1 MELLIS
7 GFGIFTSFILF
18 YYMRDLNKSNRLL
31 AAFFF
36 ITNFNVLYF
45 YVMVFSNNP
54 FWEAIFFSHFLPLTF
69 LVSPLLFFYIKFSF
83 RPARFKWSD
92 LWHYSPAIIILL
104 FSIPYTTLSFDEKYK
119 LAHNLINESSIYSPE
134 TVAFAFYFRAIYRFG
149 YTIFTFFYFRWLLK
163 KTKTEWE
170 GERRTN
176 PSFRTWIYY
185 LIGIQLLN
193 SILPFAY
200 ISTIPGFSFSSIN
213 QYLLGQKDIL
223 FRITGVLIF
232 SQNFVLFLYPK
243 ILFGNL
249 TIIENNPEETFVDQL
264 KASINK
270 KTNDPAVDQQISDL
284 LEAYLPQ
291 KTYLEKRFSIAK
303 LSYDLNISERVLSN
317 YFNAYL
323 DTSFSTWKNKL
334 RIQQAVKLID
344 QSQLKYVTIEGIG
357 EMVGF
362 QSRTNFIE
370 VFKEQV
376 GKTPS
381 EYLKG

>member
-31 AAFFF
+31 AAYFFT
-36 ITNFNVLYF
+36 TNFNVLYF

-83 RPARFKWSD
+83 RPSKFTWID
-92 LWHYSPAIIILL
+92 LLHYSPAILIFL
-104 FSIPYTTLSFDEKYK
+104 FSIPYTTLSFEEKYK

-134 TVAFAFYFRAIYRFG
+134 TVAFTFYLRAFYRFG
-149 YTIFTFFYFRWLLK
+149 YTIFIFFYYRWILK
-163 KTKTEWE
+163 KSKSE
-170 GERRTN
+170 GGKDRQTN
-176 PSFRTWIYY
+176 PSFRIWIYY
-185 LIGIQLLN
+185 LIGLQFLN
-193 SILPFAY
+193 AILPLGFM
-200 ISTIPGFSFSSIN
+200 STIPGFSFSAIN
-213 QYLLGQKDIL
+213 EYLLAQKDSL
-223 FRITGVLIF
+223 FRITGILMF
-232 SQNFVLFLYPK
+232 AQNFALFLFPK

-249 TIIENNPEETFVDQL
+249 TIIETKPVDTYVEQL

-270 KTNDPAVDQQISDL
+270 KMNEPAIDQKITDL
-284 LEAYLPQ
+284 LETYLPE
-291 KTYLEKRFSIAK
+291 KTYLEKRFSLAK

-323 DTSFSTWKNKL
+323 ETSFSSWKNKL
-334 RIQQAVKLID
+334 RIQQAVLLIEE
-344 QSQLKYVTIEGIG
+344 SQLKYVTIEGIG

-370 VFKEQV
+370 VFKEHT
-376 GKTPS
+376 GKSPS
-381 EYLKG
+381 EYLKA

>member
-31 AAFFF
+31 AAYFFT
-36 ITNFNVLYF
+36 TNFNVLYF

-83 RPARFKWSD
+83 RPSKFTWID
-92 LWHYSPAIIILL
+92 LLHYSPAILIFL
-104 FSIPYTTLSFDEKYK
+104 FSIPYTTLSFEEKYK

-134 TVAFAFYFRAIYRFG
+134 TVAFTFYLRAFYRFG
-149 YTIFTFFYFRWLLK
+149 YTIFIFFYFRWILK
-163 KTKTEWE
+163 KSKIE
-170 GERRTN
+170 GGKDRQTN
-176 PSFRTWIYY
+176 PSFRIWIYY
-185 LIGIQLLN
+185 LIGLQFLN
-193 SILPFAY
+193 AILPLGFM
-200 ISTIPGFSFSSIN
+200 STIPGFSFSAIN
-213 QYLLGQKDIL
+213 EYLLAQKDSL
-223 FRITGVLIF
+223 FRITGILMF
-232 SQNFVLFLYPK
+232 AQNFALFLFPK

-249 TIIENNPEETFVDQL
+249 TIIETKPVDTYVEQL

-270 KTNDPAVDQQISDL
+270 KMNEPAVDQKITDL
-284 LEAYLPQ
+284 LETYLPE
-291 KTYLEKRFSIAK
+291 KTYLEKRFSLAK

-323 DTSFSTWKNKL
+323 ETSFSSWKNKL
-334 RIQQAVKLID
+334 RIQQAVLLIEE
-344 QSQLKYVTIEGIG
+344 SQLKYVTIEGIG

-370 VFKEQV
+370 VFKEHT
-376 GKTPS
+376 GKSPS
-381 EYLKG
+381 EYLKA

>member
-31 AAFFF
+31 AAYFFT
-36 ITNFNVLYF
+36 TNFNVLYF

-83 RPARFKWSD
+83 RPSKFTWID
-92 LWHYSPAIIILL
+92 LLHYSPAILIFL
-104 FSIPYTTLSFDEKYK
+104 FSIPYTTLSFEEKYK

-134 TVAFAFYFRAIYRFG
+134 TVAFTFYLRAFYRFG
-149 YTIFTFFYFRWLLK
+149 YTIFIFFYFRWILK
-163 KTKTEWE
+163 KSKIE
-170 GERRTN
+170 GGKDRQTN
-176 PSFRTWIYY
+176 PSFRIWIYY
-185 LIGIQLLN
+185 LIALQFLN
-193 SILPFAY
+193 AILPLGFM
-200 ISTIPGFSFSSIN
+200 STIPGFSFLAIN
-213 QYLLGQKDIL
+213 EYLLAQKDSL
-223 FRITGVLIF
+223 FRITGSLMF
-232 SQNFVLFLYPK
+232 AQNFALFLFPK

-249 TIIENNPEETFVDQL
+249 TIIETKPVDTYVEQL

-270 KTNDPAVDQQISDL
+270 KMNEPAVDQKITDL
-284 LEAYLPQ
+284 LETYLPE
-291 KTYLEKRFSIAK
+291 KTYLEKRFSLAK

-323 DTSFSTWKNKL
+323 ETSFSSWKNKL
-334 RIQQAVKLID
+334 RIQQAVLLIEE
-344 QSQLKYVTIEGIG
+344 SQLKYVTIEGIG

-370 VFKEQV
+370 VFKEHT
-376 GKTPS
+376 GKSPS
-381 EYLKG
+381 EYLKA

>member
-1 MELLIS
+1 
-7 GFGIFTSFILF
+7 
-18 YYMRDLNKSNRLL
+18 MRDLNKSNRLL

-69 LVSPLLFFYIKFSF
+69 LVSPLLFIYIKFSF

-92 LWHYSPAIIILL
+92 LCHYSPAIIILL
-104 FSIPYTTLSFDEKYK
+104 FSIPYKTLSFNEKYK

-163 KTKTEWE
+163 KTKTEWG

>member
-31 AAFFF
+31 AAYFFT
-36 ITNFNVLYF
+36 TNFNVLYF

-83 RPARFKWSD
+83 RPSKFTWID
-92 LWHYSPAIIILL
+92 LLHYSPAILIFL
-104 FSIPYTTLSFDEKYK
+104 FSIPYTTLSFEEKYK

-134 TVAFAFYFRAIYRFG
+134 TVAFTFYLRAFYRFG
-149 YTIFTFFYFRWLLK
+149 YTIFIFFYFRWILK
-163 KTKTEWE
+163 KSKIE
-170 GERRTN
+170 GGKDRQTN
-176 PSFRTWIYY
+176 PSFRIWIYY
-185 LIGIQLLN
+185 LIGLQFLN
-193 SILPFAY
+193 AILPLGFM
-200 ISTIPGFSFSSIN
+200 STIPGFSFSAIN
-213 QYLLGQKDIL
+213 EYLLAQKDSL
-223 FRITGVLIF
+223 FRITGILMF
-232 SQNFVLFLYPK
+232 AQNFALFLFPK

-249 TIIENNPEETFVDQL
+249 TIIETKPVDTYVEQL

-270 KTNDPAVDQQISDL
+270 KMNEPAVDQKITDL
-284 LEAYLPQ
+284 LQTYLPE
-291 KTYLEKRFSIAK
+291 KTYLEKRFSLAK

-323 DTSFSTWKNKL
+323 ETSFSSWKNKL
-334 RIQQAVKLID
+334 RIQQAVLLIEE
-344 QSQLKYVTIEGIG
+344 SQLKYVTIEGIG

-370 VFKEQV
+370 VFKEHT
-376 GKTPS
+376 GKSPS
-381 EYLKG
+381 EYLKA

>member
-31 AAFFF
+31 AAYFFT
-36 ITNFNVLYF
+36 TNFNVLYF

-83 RPARFKWSD
+83 RPSKFTWID
-92 LWHYSPAIIILL
+92 LLHYSPAILIFL
-104 FSIPYTTLSFDEKYK
+104 FSIPYTTLSFEEKYK

-134 TVAFAFYFRAIYRFG
+134 TVAFTFYLRAFYRFG
-149 YTIFTFFYFRWLLK
+149 YTIFIFFYFRWILK
-163 KTKTEWE
+163 KSKIE
-170 GERRTN
+170 GGKDRQTN
-176 PSFRTWIYY
+176 PSFRIWIYY
-185 LIGIQLLN
+185 LIALQFLN
-193 SILPFAY
+193 AILPLGFM
-200 ISTIPGFSFSSIN
+200 STIPGFSFSAIN
-213 QYLLGQKDIL
+213 EYLLAQKDSL
-223 FRITGVLIF
+223 FRITGILMF
-232 SQNFVLFLYPK
+232 AQNFALFLFPK

-249 TIIENNPEETFVDQL
+249 TIIETKPVDTYVEQL

-270 KTNDPAVDQQISDL
+270 KMNEPAVDQKITDL
-284 LEAYLPQ
+284 LETYLPE
-291 KTYLEKRFSIAK
+291 KTYLEKRFSLAK

-323 DTSFSTWKNKL
+323 ETSFSSWKNKL
-334 RIQQAVKLID
+334 RIQQAVLLIEE
-344 QSQLKYVTIEGIG
+344 SQLKYVTIEGIG

-370 VFKEQV
+370 VFKEHT
-376 GKTPS
+376 GKSPS
-381 EYLKG
+381 EYLKA

>member
-31 AAFFF
+31 AAYFFT
-36 ITNFNVLYF
+36 TNFNVLYF

-83 RPARFKWSD
+83 RPSKFTWID
-92 LWHYSPAIIILL
+92 LLHYSPAILIFL
-104 FSIPYTTLSFDEKYK
+104 FSIPYTTLSFEEKYK

-134 TVAFAFYFRAIYRFG
+134 TVAFTFYLRAFYRFG
-149 YTIFTFFYFRWLLK
+149 YTIFIFFYFRWILK
-163 KTKTEWE
+163 KSKIE
-170 GERRTN
+170 GGKDRQTN
-176 PSFRTWIYY
+176 PSFRIWIYY
-185 LIGIQLLN
+185 LIGLQFLN
-193 SILPFAY
+193 AILPLGFM
-200 ISTIPGFSFSSIN
+200 STIPGFSFSAIN
-213 QYLLGQKDIL
+213 EYLLAQKDSL
-223 FRITGVLIF
+223 FRITGILMF
-232 SQNFVLFLYPK
+232 AQNFALFLFPK

-249 TIIENNPEETFVDQL
+249 TIIETKPVDTYVEQL

-270 KTNDPAVDQQISDL
+270 KMNEPAVDQKITDL
-284 LEAYLPQ
+284 LETYLPE

-323 DTSFSTWKNKL
+323 ETSFSSWKNKL
-334 RIQQAVKLID
+334 RIQQAVLLIEE
-344 QSQLKYVTIEGIG
+344 SQLKYVTIEGIG

-370 VFKEQV
+370 VFKEHT
-376 GKTPS
+376 GKSPS
-381 EYLKG
+381 EYLKA